1 MPMCCPAHSFHSVRL
16 AQQGSRDG
24 GQQPGA
30 GLLKVRSPQQG
41 QQTESTFTSVSGKPQ
56 RRRSRWSQLRP
67 PFSRGFPAAVI
78 RTPRQSLD
86 NLASFNLLHPL
97 ATDKRCLWTTLADR
111 LSSDVRVFCHA
122 FVDFFPSNFLFH
134 IFLFPVSHFYV
145 TKRNNIGG
153 AVIKMYFYPRVGITE
168 CMEMDIITKSYYKG
182 NIILLSW
189 LTLMIGFFLVPQW
202 ACHCSCCHGNKINLR
217 INVVNRTPSHARM
230 YL

>member
-24 GQQPGA
+24 SQQPGA
-30 GLLKVRSPQQG
+30 GLLKVRSPQRG
-41 QQTESTFTSVSGKPQ
+41 QQTESTFTSVSGKIQ
-56 RRRSRWSQLRP
+56 GWRSRWSQLRP
-67 PFSRGFPAAVI
+67 SFSRGFPAAVI
-78 RTPRQSLD
+78 TTPRQSLD
-86 NLASFNLLHPL
+86 NLASFSLLHPL

-122 FVDFFPSNFLFH
+122 LVDFFPSNFLFA
-134 IFLFPVSHFYV
+134 VSHFYV
-145 TKRNNIGG
+145 TKRHNISG
-153 AVIKMYFYPRVGITE
+153 AAIKASLYPRVGITE
-168 CMEMDIITKSYYKG
+168 CMEMDIITKSYFKG

-202 ACHCSCCHGNKINLR
+202 ACHCSCCHGNKIYLR
-217 INVVNRTPSHARM
+217 INVVNRISSHVRM